1 MIKLFIPI
9 FAIVVLILA
18 CILLFRRNFGVKK
31 SIIFLLVGG
40 VLAYALSY
48 VAGFLM
54 LVFIGLSHVV
64 AYSPDADK
72 FEAVFIR
79 DAQAYFSNIKGR
91 PVTVT
96 YEDLRDGPIQSG
108 IGFPRYRIR
117 VKVFADGCQ
126 IDEGEVIAAGVGK
139 DRFEIM
145 RFFSK
150 SIPPDVPEHM
160 EQDFTPSARENIKS
174 RLRP

>member
-18 CILLFRRNFGVKK
+18 CILLVRRNFGIKK

-40 VLAYALSY
+40 VLAYGLSY
-48 VAGFLM
+48 VAGCLM
-54 LVFIGLSHVV
+54 IVFIGLSHVA

-72 FEAVFIR
+72 FEAIFIR
-79 DAQAYFSNIKGR
+79 DAQDYFSNMKGR

-96 YEDLRDGPIQSG
+96 YEELRDGPIQTG
-108 IGFPRYRIR
+108 IGFPRYKIR
-117 VKVFADGCQ
+117 VKVFADGRQ

-139 DRFEIM
+139 DRFEIT

-150 SIPPDVPEHM
+150 SMSPDVPSRT
-160 EQDFTPSARENIKS
+160 QDISPESVGEKVKTNQGN
-174 RLRP
+174 